1 MSTNKPILVQEAML
15 FDMKGGAVE
24 RLPDRQSCEQ
34 LNARGNGA
42 YLAGELAK
50 AEALFIAAHEA
61 DPTHPDPWGNLGLIW
76 HTIGAVEDAQKCYMK
91 ALELNPAQARTWCNL
106 GILNEEM
113 GFPDHA
119 ERMFLRALEIEPTH
133 ARSVGNLAQL
143 YLKRFDFVRG
153 WSMIERRLAAGQIQ
167 TMDRTYAD
175 MPRWNGL
182 PTKKLA
188 IWPEQGVGDQVL
200 YGSLLYD
207 LLKIG
212 QPFVC
217 ELDERLIP
225 AFERAFRSGLHSG
238 IMSGVSFVPKGHKDG
253 FAGCT
258 AHIPIMSL
266 AYFLRR
272 SIESFEAQRKQFLY
286 ADRHGRC
293 FHRERMGTDG
303 KKVAISWRSF
313 HHDINK
319 RIKDRKSASLDD
331 FAPLGKR
338 SDLQLVTVQYGDVRA
353 ELDAWTGHHIHRPDV
368 DLFNDIDDVL
378 AVIDACDAVVTTS
391 NVTAHFAGALGK
403 ETYLIS
409 SPDAPLFYHRP
420 HPATGKHLWYPS
432 VIPVNGPSWRAAIA
446 TVSEML

>member
-1 MSTNKPILVQEAML
+1 ML

-50 AEALFIAAHEA
+50 AEAYFIAAHEA

-76 HTIGAVEDAQKCYMK
+76 HTIGAVEDAQKCYMQ
-91 ALELNPAQARTWCNL
+91 ALAINPAQSRTWCNL

-133 ARSVGNLAQL
+133 TRTLGNLAQL
-143 YLKRFDFVRG
+143 YLKRFDFERG
-153 WSMIERRLAAGQIQ
+153 WSMIERRFAAGQIQ

-188 IWPEQGVGDQVL
+188 IWPEQGIGDQVL
-200 YGSLLYD
+200 YGSLLPS
-207 LLKIG
+207 LIENG

-217 ELDERLIP
+217 ELDERLVLAFKRSFAADVTFKGIP
-225 AFERAFRSGLHSG
+225 IQYEPS
-238 IMSGVSFVPKGHKDG
+238 VTFVPKGHKDG

-266 AYFLRR
+266 GFYLRP
-272 SIESFEAQRKQFLY
+272 SLKSFEAQRAKFLY
-286 ADRHGRC
+286 ADRHGKC

-319 RIKDRKSASLDD
+319 RIKDRKSASLDE
-331 FAPLGKR
+331 FAPLGRR
-338 SDLQLVTVQYGDVRA
+338 SDIQLVTVQYGDVRA
-353 ELDAWTGHHIHRPDV
+353 ELDEWTGNYIHRPDV
-368 DLFNDIDDVL
+368 DLFNDIDGVL

-403 ETYLIS
+403 DTYLIS
-409 SPDAPLFYHRP
+409 SPDAPLFYWRSP
-420 HPATGKHLWYPS
+420 TERSLWYPS
-432 VIPVNGPSWRAAIA
+432 VRLVNGKSWAEAIEK
-446 TVSEML
+446 VSALL